1 MERKSAGEYL
11 EEIGWGK
18 YNLFVFIQCGAVSFI

>member
-1 MERKSAGEYL
+1 MELKSSGEYL

-18 YNLFVFIQCGAVSFI
+18 YNQKVFFQCGVVI

>member
-1 MERKSAGEYL
+1 MEAKRASEYL

-18 YNLFVFIQCGAVSFI
+18 YNLKVFVQCGVVKVI